1 LEAREPLEEITSQ
14 LDEMLRISFE
24 TSFSF
29 SLSSIIFKGMRHTT
43 LKGSAEAALRT
54 LLRVTSRAHNAN
66 LGIYNGYKDCPSPE
80 ALGYFLALLPVS
92 TTPKS
97 YCRLLNECSIDDSWV
112 SDGGH
117 SDSEEEELGIP
128 RITDVVLGVHDVN
141 TALLVASFAGTILG
155 TAQGDDAETQML
167 YGLLS
172 SLANTYPEIISITY
186 VSILPNIF
194 QSFLI
199 STLCRYD
206 TMQDRIKDTF
216 ANSSNA
222 AIIRSVSNI
231 FRVALQDTTK
241 FSNTSTLHSSTSTL
255 STVDENSIGPGRS
268 HLNALDEL
276 AMQGLANNLTFLP
289 PNRGH
294 ATKMI
299 NWIPTLVSLM
309 ISS

>member
-1 LEAREPLEEITSQ
+1 
-14 LDEMLRISFE
+14 M
-24 TSFSF
+24 
-29 SLSSIIFKGMRHTT
+29 
-43 LKGSAEAALRT
+43 
-54 LLRVTSRAHNAN
+54 
-66 LGIYNGYKDCPSPE
+66 YNGLKNCPSPE

-92 TTPKS
+92 TTRNS
-97 YCRLLNECSIDDSWV
+97 YCRLLNECSIDDSGV
-112 SDGGH
+112 SIRGP

-128 RITDVVLGVHDVN
+128 RVTDVALGIHDAN
-141 TALLVASFAGTILG
+141 TALLVASFAGTILA

-172 SLANTYPEIISITY
+172 SLANSYPEIISITY
-186 VSILPNIF
+186 
-194 QSFLI
+194 
-199 STLCRYD
+199 D
-206 TMQDRIKDTF
+206 TMHDRIKDTF

-231 FRVALQDTTK
+231 FRVALQDASK
-241 FSNTSTLHSSTSTL
+241 SSNNSAHYSSTSTL

-268 HLNALDEL
+268 HLNALEEL